1 MTLPA
6 YNSDKL
12 SDGLG
17 LLIAKEGNKNRC
29 THTSP
34 RDWITFWQ
42 LQGSTNIYKKR
53 VEVYSLSNQIRLGK
67 PQYKLEEPSWGL
79 LHIIIVYI
87 TIYYVLYSYSIHL
100 QREVPILKPCFD
112 NKQQKLQ
119 QWIPPCLTYFFLNF
133 SWFNKQ
139 LGNEKHNY
147 STSMFLEVL
156 LWRFLLGFFCLRI
169 R

>member
-1 MTLPA
+1 MHTHVTTRL
-6 YNSDKL
+6 NH
-12 SDGLG
+12 
-17 LLIAKEGNKNRC
+17 LLTTPRVNKY
-29 THTSP
+29 
-34 RDWITFWQ
+34 
-42 LQGSTNIYKKR
+42 LKKGWK
-53 VEVYSLSNQIRLGK
+53 SILSNQIRLGK

-79 LHIIIVYI
+79 LHIIIVHI

-156 LWRFLLGFFCLRI
+156 LWRFLLEFFCLRI